1 MPFLI
6 DPQYNPLWRERHR
19 TRGGASVVTALWII
33 YGAAIALRMA
43 VFTQTAIS
51 WQEGLGWFVTALLLS
66 VFAYFKESLAR
77 KGSDLAITG
86 LREQLIRLQGFSEGT
101 ASAMGRSL
109 NRMEALPDTT
119 PKSEEIVGELREGL
133 KELGNSAKAL
143 TETAR
148 PQPAP
153 ATTLPVKFVL
163 GLGVLAVSL
172 IIILVI
178 KNAYDAFPDP
188 LSPAQMSDLA
198 DRLRNEG
205 PQRVMIV
212 RTQNR
217 KSIALA
223 EQFRE
228 IFESAH
234 WVLVTSPRSPSSRVN
249 LMRGLVIWHAPT
261 DDRAFALSREL
272 RTSGLLYQTLPDVEL
287 TGAGYFELTI
297 SDGMP

>member
-1 MPFLI
+1 M
-6 DPQYNPLWRERHR
+6 
-19 TRGGASVVTALWII
+19 VTALWII

-51 WQEGLGWFVTALLLS
+51 WQEGLGWFVAALLLS
-66 VFAYFKESLAR
+66 VFAYFKESFAR

-109 NRMEALPDTT
+109 NRMEALPETT

-133 KELGNSAKAL
+133 KELGDSAKAL

-153 ATTLPVKFVL
+153 VFLTPPVMVVL
-163 GLGVLAVSL
+163 GMGILAAIL
-172 IIILVI
+172 IIGITI
-178 KNAYDAFPDP
+178 KNAYDAFPNP

-212 RTQNR
+212 RKANP

-223 EQFRE
+223 EQFKE

-234 WVLVTSPRSPSSRVN
+234 WVLVTPPRSPSNRAI
-249 LMRGLVIWHAPT
+249 LIRGLIIFHAPT

>member
-1 MPFLI
+1 
-6 DPQYNPLWRERHR
+6 
-19 TRGGASVVTALWII
+19 VVTALWII

-51 WQEGLGWFVTALLLS
+51 WQEGLGWFVAALLLS
-66 VFAYFKESLAR
+66 VFAYFKESFAR

-148 PQPAP
+148 PQPASVSTP
-153 ATTLPVKFVL
+153 PSVKFVL

-172 IIILVI
+172 IIVIVI

-205 PQRVMIV
+205 PQHVMIV
-212 RTQNR
+212 RTENR

-234 WVLVTSPRSPSSRVN
+234 WVLVTPPRSPSSRAN
-249 LMRGLVIWHAPT
+249 LMRGLVIWHAPS

-297 SDGMP
+297 SDGLP

>member
-1 MPFLI
+1 M
-6 DPQYNPLWRERHR
+6 
-19 TRGGASVVTALWII
+19 VTALWIL

-43 VFTQTAIS
+43 AFTQTAIS
-51 WQEGLGWFVTALLLS
+51 WQEGLVWFVAALLLS
-66 VFAYFKESLAR
+66 VFAYFKESFAR

-109 NRMEALPDTT
+109 NRMEALPETT

-153 ATTLPVKFVL
+153 VVATPSVKFVL

-172 IIILVI
+172 MIGIAI
-178 KNAYDAFPDP
+178 KNVYDAFPNP

-212 RTQNR
+212 RKTNR

-223 EQFRE
+223 EQFRR

-234 WVLVTSPRSPSSRVN
+234 WVLVTPPRSPSNRVT
-249 LMRGLVIWHAPT
+249 LIRGLVIWHAPT
-261 DDRAFALSREL
+261 DYQAFALSREL
-272 RTSGLLYQTLPDVEL
+272 RTSGLLYQTFSDIEL
-287 TGAGYFELTI
+287 TNAGYFELTI
-297 SDGMP
+297 SDGLP